1 MNERDN
7 RASISQ
13 NIDEIEAR
21 INTLRIHYEQYF
33 AGVEKRA
40 PIREQEDLAREL
52 RRLSQR
58 KIIQTELRYRFNNL
72 SSRFHVYQGMWERL
86 QREIDEGRFQR
97 HKLKTS
103 PAETSDKNAAEIERI
118 FSDYSNICH
127 QCHAPM
133 PSRAQLEA
141 FIKQQRDNIQAKY
154 GHVQC
159 QFQVTS
165 ENGKP
170 KIKVSLKR

>member
-1 MNERDN
+1 MNECDL
-7 RASISQ
+7 RANIAQ

-21 INTLRIHYEQYF
+21 INALRIHYEQYF

-40 PIREQEDLAREL
+40 PIREQEEMACDL

-86 QREIDEGRFQR
+86 QREMDEGRFQR
-97 HKLKTS
+97 HKNKPRTPELIDKT
-103 PAETSDKNAAEIERI
+103 ATEVKRI
-118 FSDYSNICH
+118 CSDYANICQ
-127 QCHAPM
+127 QCHAAA
-133 PSRAQLEA
+133 PSRAQLES

-154 GHVQC
+154 GNVQC

>member
-7 RASISQ
+7 RAKISQ
-13 NIDEIEAR
+13 SIDEIDAR
-21 INTLRIHYEQYF
+21 INALRIHYEQYF

-40 PIREQEDLAREL
+40 PIREQEDMARDL
-52 RRLSQR
+52 RHLSQR

-72 SSRFHVYQGMWERL
+72 ASRFHVYQGMWERL
-86 QREIDEGRFQR
+86 QREMDEGRFQR
-97 HKLKTS
+97 HKHKTS
-103 PAETSDKNAAEIERI
+103 PAAIVDNGATEVERI
-118 FSDYSNICH
+118 YSEYNKICQ
-127 QCHAPM
+127 QCHTVV

-141 FIKQQRDNIQAKY
+141 FIRQQRDALQSKY
-154 GHVQC
+154 GNVQC